1 MAKDRFCGSCSECCT
16 VLAVEEIS
24 KPADVPCQFL
34 VPSNGQ
40 GCCGVYDDQPP
51 HCRRFKCGWLV
62 GNFPQKFRPDRIGLV
77 VFKTDSE
84 VGKGIMIAE
93 SRPGAL
99 GSAAA
104 KRIQEEV
111 EAAGMLVIKRE
122 APHVVAEEEPHRAG
136 DTAPSR
142 D

>member
-1 MAKDRFCGSCSECCT
+1 MAKERFCGSCSECCT
-16 VLAVEEIS
+16 VLAVEEIG

-77 VFKTDSE
+77 VFQTDSE

-99 GSAAA
+99 EGAAA
-104 KRIQEEV
+104 QRIQQEV

-122 APHVVAEEEPHRAG
+122 APHQASL
-136 DTAPSR
+136 D
-142 D
+142 